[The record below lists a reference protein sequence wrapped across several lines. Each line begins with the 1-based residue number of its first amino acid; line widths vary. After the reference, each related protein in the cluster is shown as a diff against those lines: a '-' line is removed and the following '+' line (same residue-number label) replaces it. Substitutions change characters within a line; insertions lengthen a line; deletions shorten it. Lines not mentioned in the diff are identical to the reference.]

1 MVFRRNPRPPPRRKR
16 KAPAN
21 VNKLTKLIKNT
32 QLRVCETK
40 KANRQYQNIALKH
53 NATHYSN
60 NYLRTRQGL
69 EDPEGMNQTIDN
81 RIGDEIYAT
90 GLQMKFMFLTEVG
103 RPNLNVRV
111 YIFKYRSETFLTDA
125 DFWCGTDGQGGL
137 MPRFIDYPNK
147 EKVQILKSFTVTHAP
162 NNSNVSGGKQ
172 LTMKNCWINLKNMKV
187 KYDSD
192 DGQYPK
198 WKDIGVAVVC
208 YDSNST
214 SYNTQ
219 IGEYNYSARLF
230 FKDP

>member
-1 MVFRRNPRPPPRRKR
+1 MAFRRNPRPPPRRKR
-16 KAPAN
+16 KPPAN

-60 NYLRTRQGL
+60 
-69 EDPEGMNQTIDN
+69 
-81 RIGDEIYAT
+81 
-90 GLQMKFMFLTEVG
+90 
-103 RPNLNVRV
+103 
-111 YIFKYRSETFLTDA
+111 
-125 DFWCGTDGQGGL
+125 
-137 MPRFIDYPNK
+137 K

-172 LTMKNCWINLKNMKV
+172 LTIKNCWVNLKNMKV

-214 SYNTQ
+214 AYQTQ